1 MHQFGVEHR
10 AVSAVRVHDEFAV
23 AGYLHV
29 ARHAAHDVP
38 QLDLLGQVAG
48 DHQARPDLHGTRVA
62 PGPFGGAG
70 LPSSD
75 VPAALMSPEAGE
87 AAIRRDLGTSVRLYG
102 ALLVTSGGNA
112 SLILAPKVSVHL
124 GAEWISFAA
133 VGEPDVGPLSALVPE
148 VETIPQQT
156 LHLLESRLAYEI
168 RVQSVVAS
176 VATDIRFNR
185 RDSLLIQAAAP
196 IWAWTKLP
204 SWMDKYGGEERGFL
218 DLGECWS
225 AGLAWQAH
233 YRNLDIRVGIGLSS
247 VPGSWIVQ
255 TTDLRWRF
263 GGSKRREFRKGLH
276 QWRSGETP

>member
-1 MHQFGVEHR
+1 MCSSDLGVTN
-10 AVSAVRVHDEFAV
+10 
-23 AGYLHV
+23 L
-29 ARHAAHDVP
+29 AAK
-38 QLDLLGQVAG
+38 LDLLTVGSFDLAVNG
-48 DHQARPDLHGTRVA
+48 SFGHRHQQ
-62 PGPFGGAG
+62 PFN
-70 LPSSD
+70 
-75 VPAALMSPEAGE
+75 
-87 AAIRRDLGTSVRLYG
+87 